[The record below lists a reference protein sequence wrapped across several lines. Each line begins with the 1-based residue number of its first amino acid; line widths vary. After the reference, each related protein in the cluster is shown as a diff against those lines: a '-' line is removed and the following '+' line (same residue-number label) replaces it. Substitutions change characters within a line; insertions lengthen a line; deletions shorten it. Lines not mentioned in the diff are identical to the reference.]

1 MEQMKKS
8 TVDWEKTKNIPVP
21 EYDWK
26 KGSPQEFYE
35 TYVKNPHPVI
45 LRNFMEG
52 TELLECTYDK
62 MLEKYGEE
70 TVALSGL
77 KNASFGKLKDVQNPG
92 VYLQNSEAIFN
103 RHPGWFS
110 NMKHLVTILIMCNFS
125 FRAVEV
131 AANRQTGGLLTNEKQ
146 LCPVFLGPPRHRC
159 PTSLRSCMELFLH
172 GGWSKKVVLHWSN
185 RLVLG
190 LSKIH

>member
-1 MEQMKKS
+1 MKKS

-52 TELLECTYDK
+52 TDLLKYTYDH

-77 KNASFGKLKDVQNPG
+77 KSAAFGKLKEVQNPG

-103 RHPGWFS
+103 RHPGLLY
-110 NMKHLVTILIMCNFS
+110 NYCMK
-125 FRAVEV
+125 
-131 AANRQTGGLLTNEKQ
+131 
-146 LCPVFLGPPRHRC
+146 FLFN
-159 PTSLRSCMELFLH
+159 L
-172 GGWSKKVVLHWSN
+172 
-185 RLVLG
+185 
-190 LSKIH
+190 